1 MQDDT
6 NNAVNVN
13 VKVVLI
19 VYAYFAM
26 HTNCSTFAI
35 GLTILQMEAKNIT
48 VRIPAD
54 MYEEMASK
62 EKSISQQ
69 LAELSKKDKLI
80 KRLSEIEL
88 RGKFTTKEWMTI
100 ADAMNGIMVEGASR
114 YNQSLLRIEVEDKA
128 LYEGLEEKHGVNI
141 RNLSEK
147 IGTLTAAQTYALIE
161 RIEDFWSHDGVDSSF
176 FEKI

>member
-1 MQDDT
+1 MRTLFEQ
-6 NNAVNVN
+6 
-13 VKVVLI
+13 I
-19 VYAYFAM
+19 
-26 HTNCSTFAI
+26 NCSTFAN
-35 GLTILQMEAKNIT
+35 GLTNTQMEAKNIT

-54 MYEEMASK
+54 MYEEMAAK

-114 YNQSLLRIEVEDKA
+114 YNPSLLMMEVEDKA
-128 LYEGLEEKHGVNI
+128 LYDSLEEKHGVNI

-161 RIEDFWSHDGVDSSF
+161 RIEDFWLHEGVDSSF